1 MSLRIPN
8 MGNPGLGQPA
18 LARTM
23 CNDRRG
29 VETMVNWFD
38 EPKAA
43 NPRKKL
49 TKDQRFEVWKKYIGA
64 TKAEGP
70 CYVCKKTIHVT
81 DFDVGHNIARAK
93 GGSDNI
99 PNFRPICR
107 QCNRGMGT
115 MSIETYKAKLNGP
128 ATTADKKKASPK
140 PKRKATARKKQA
152 DPFDLFSF

>member
-1 MSLRIPN
+1 MF
-8 MGNPGLGQPA
+8 
-18 LARTM
+18 
-23 CNDRRG
+23 
-29 VETMVNWFD
+29 NWFD

-43 NPRKKL
+43 KLRKKL

-64 TKAEGP
+64 TKAEGR
-70 CYVCKKTIHVT
+70 CYTCKKTIHVT

-99 PNFRPICR
+99 ANYRPICR

-128 ATTADKKKASPK
+128 ATTGGKKNSASPK
-140 PKRKATARKKQA
+140 PKRTTTTRKKQA
-152 DPFDLFSF
+152 DPFDFFGF